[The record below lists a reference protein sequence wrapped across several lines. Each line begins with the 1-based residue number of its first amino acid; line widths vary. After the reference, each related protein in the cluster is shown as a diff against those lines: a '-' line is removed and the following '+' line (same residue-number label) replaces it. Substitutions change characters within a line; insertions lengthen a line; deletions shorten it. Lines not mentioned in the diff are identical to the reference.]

1 MFLKLVSKVLSV
13 ISGVCFI
20 KSRIA
25 RFRLKED
32 LRFLLFVIC
41 TRHCDSLSLNSAASF
56 TTPRNLK
63 PLACLFNCW
72 NYVNILAYEFLE
84 ELIVKIVPKNF
95 LGVFKT
101 CIIDYQVVC

>member
-1 MFLKLVSKVLSV
+1 MFLKLVSKVLRV
-13 ISGVCFI
+13 VSGVCFI
-20 KSRIA
+20 RSRIA

-41 TRHCDSLSLNSAASF
+41 SRHCDSLSLNSAASF

-63 PLACLFNCW
+63 PLACLFSCW
-72 NYVNILAYEFLE
+72 NCANILAYEFLE

-95 LGVFKT
+95 LGIFKT